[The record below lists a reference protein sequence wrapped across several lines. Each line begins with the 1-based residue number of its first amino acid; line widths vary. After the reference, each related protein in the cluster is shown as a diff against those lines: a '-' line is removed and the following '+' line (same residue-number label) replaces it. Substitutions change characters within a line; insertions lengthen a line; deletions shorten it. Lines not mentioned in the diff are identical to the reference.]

1 MSLGLFMLYLLF
13 VYRSTLQGL
22 GDTIIP
28 MVSGI
33 VELAMRIGCVLLLPL
48 LIGEWGVYI
57 AEISAWIGAAIL
69 LIWGY
74 YHRDAPPACTPSH
87 RIGCCPVILHFV
99 SCAPVYARQG
109 RIFYNF
115 LPCTVPVHVII
126 IKKAPGRR
134 VAQGDR
140 RRFTK

>member
-1 MSLGLFMLYLLF
+1 MLTVAYRYLAVMSLGLFMLYLLF

-74 YHRDAPPACTPSH
+74 YHRMRRLRARLPIASDAA
-87 RIGCCPVILHFV
+87 L
-99 SCAPVYARQG
+99 
-109 RIFYNF
+109 
-115 LPCTVPVHVII
+115 
-126 IKKAPGRR
+126 
-134 VAQGDR
+134 
-140 RRFTK
+140 